1 MLKFLYAGLDQKKC
15 EEFYIIAIE
24 NIRRWSGV
32 KSITD
37 ILNSDKVRVE
47 CMSFASNNCLP
58 LKQCDYLVLDNDFGT
73 LYGDRE
79 RKAIEKVE
87 SMKRNIR
94 PSAKVINKKQFLTML
109 KEICEAGI

>member
-37 ILNSDKVRVE
+37 ILNSEKVRVE
-47 CMSFASNNCLP
+47 CVSYSVNSCLP
-58 LKQCDYLVLDNDFGT
+58 FKTCDYLVLDNDLGK
-73 LYGDRE
+73 LYGEQE

-87 SMKRNIR
+87 SMKQNIR
-94 PSAKVINKKQFLTML
+94 PSAKVINKKQFYALL

>member
-37 ILNSDKVRVE
+37 ILNSEKVRVE
-47 CMSFASNNCLP
+47 CVSYSANTCLP
-58 LKQCDYLVLDNDFGT
+58 FKTCDYLVLDNDLGT
-73 LYGDRE
+73 LYGEQE